1 MNTTVKACCKINIGL
16 NVVAKLPNGYHSL
29 ETVFYP
35 VPLYDEITVKDST
48 SSEDGISLDGHQLDG
63 DPNDN
68 LALRAVRT
76 LRANGYEIPALHI
89 TLCKNIPSGAG
100 LGGGSSDAAAVMRCL
115 NDSLCLGIP
124 IQEMERMLS
133 TLGADCPFFIHS
145 RPLYAEG
152 IGDIFTPVALN
163 LTGWHLLLVK
173 PDGHISTKE
182 AYSAVKPA
190 PSKVSL
196 RDTLSLPVEQWRGL
210 VNNDF
215 EDSVFPQHPHVR
227 EIKRS
232 MYELGASYASM
243 SGSGSTVFGLFRDEV
258 TDTERFCGNFVFQCE
273 L

>member
-258 TDTERFCGNFVFQCE
+258 TDTEMFSGNFVFQCE